1 MKNIVFLSLLIISV
15 GLAAACGGK
24 HEAVEEKPVTV
35 TGVPVEAV
43 KASSI
48 EDSYEAVGA
57 VQARNSTVISSK
69 VVGTITSMRV
79 REGDRVRAGQVLIE
93 VENRD
98 ARAQVDKAQAG
109 LREAQTST
117 EELDR
122 NIRAAEAGKAAA
134 EANRRLAQSTLKRY
148 QGLRERKSISDQ
160 EFDEVQARA
169 QVADAEV
176 DRADKMM
183 QVLEARRKM
192 VEARIDQA
200 KADVSGAQVYAGYAR
215 ITSPIDGVVTVKNAD
230 VGTLAAPGSPL
241 LTIENASSFRL
252 EAAVEE
258 SRIRE
263 IKLNAP
269 AKTIIDAL
277 GTEELPGRVVE
288 IVPAA
293 NANSRTYT
301 VKIDLPNRPGMR
313 SGMFGKARFAGG
325 QREAILIPAAAVV
338 QRGQL
343 TGVYALDAKGIAR
356 LRLITLGKK
365 FGDRIETLSGVTQG
379 DRIVADGAKIEREG
393 VVVQ

>member
-1 MKNIVFLSLLIISV
+1 MKNIVFLSLRIISV

-215 ITSPIDGVVTVKNAD
+215 ITSPIDGVVTAKNAD
-230 VGTLAAPGSPL
+230 VGTLAAPGAPL

-269 AKTIIDAL
+269 AKTVIDAL
-277 GTEELPGRVVE
+277 GAEELPGRVVE

-325 QREAILIPAAAVV
+325 QREAILIPPAAVV

-365 FGDRIETLSGVTQG
+365 FGDRIEALSGLTQG
-379 DRIVADGAKIEREG
+379 DRIVADSAKIEREG

>member
-148 QGLRERKSISDQ
+148 QGLRERKSISEQ
-160 EFDEVQARA
+160 EFDEVQAKA

-176 DRADKMM
+176 DRADKML

-215 ITSPIDGVVTVKNAD
+215 ITSPIDGVVTAKNAE
-230 VGTLAAPGSPL
+230 VGTLAAPGAPL

-269 AKTIIDAL
+269 AQTIIDAL

-313 SGMFGKARFAGG
+313 SGMFGKTRFAGG
-325 QREAILIPAAAVV
+325 QREAILIPAAAIV

>member
-57 VQARNSTVISSK
+57 VQARNSTVVSSK

-148 QGLRERKSISDQ
+148 QGLRERKSISEQ

-215 ITSPIDGVVTVKNAD
+215 ITSPIDGVVTAKNAD
-230 VGTLAAPGSPL
+230 VGTLAAPGAPL

-325 QREAILIPAAAVV
+325 QREAILIPAAAIV

-365 FGDRIETLSGVTQG
+365 FGDRIEALSGLTQG
-379 DRIVADGAKIEREG
+379 DRIVADSAKIEREG

>member
-1 MKNIVFLSLLIISV
+1 MKKTVFLSLLITLV

-117 EELDR
+117 DELDR

-160 EFDEVQARA
+160 EFDEVQAKA

-176 DRADKMM
+176 DRADKML

-215 ITSPIDGVVTVKNAD
+215 ITSPIDGVVTAKNAE
-230 VGTLAAPGSPL
+230 VGTLAAPGAPL

-269 AKTIIDAL
+269 AKTVIDAL
-277 GTEELPGRVVE
+277 GAEELPGRVVE

-343 TGVYALDAKGIAR
+343 TGVYALDAKGVAR